1 MGKRQFRIFRKDL
14 LSRRFELLQSPAVQ
28 VVLRSKVVLAGKL
41 KELDEKGAE
50 LQDLRFN
57 YHTFRLEQVEEM
69 IYDVEAPY

>member
-28 VVLRSKVVLAGKL
+28 VVLRNKVVLTGKL
-41 KELDEKGAE
+41 KELDEKGVE

-57 YHTFRLEQVEEM
+57 YHTFPLEQVEEM

>member
-57 YHTFRLEQVEEM
+57 YHAFPLEQVEEI